1 MKLLNAEKCRGKK
14 KKKDASSPAQF
25 LFDSVRAVDVLCVH
39 RHTEHTR
46 TPEYADAMYNFRF
59 FFFFF
64 FLVVKLRICAHTA
77 PIVSD

>member
-1 MKLLNAEKCRGKK
+1 MAGKK
-14 KKKDASSPAQF
+14 WKEKKKNASSPAQF
-25 LFDSVRAVDVLCVH
+25 LFDSVRAVDVLCVY

-59 FFFFF
+59 FFF
-64 FLVVKLRICAHTA
+64 LVVKLRICAHTA